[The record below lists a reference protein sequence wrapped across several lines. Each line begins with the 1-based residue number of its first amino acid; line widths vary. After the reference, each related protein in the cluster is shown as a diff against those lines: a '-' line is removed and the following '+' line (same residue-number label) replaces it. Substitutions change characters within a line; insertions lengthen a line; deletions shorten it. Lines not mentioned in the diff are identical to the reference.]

1 MHGKAGGGSGIL
13 EEMVKSACCDCDF
26 LDPLLDLVHTSWMEQ
41 RVPKERSDA
50 VIVPIPKKGNL
61 TNCDNWRGIALL
73 DVVGKVAARIIQH
86 HGLSAEREIRRGISA
101 SQSDRSLSTSSRER
115 HSASL
120 AADGFIV
127 VVAMLC
133 TGADRIQAEC
143 QYLRALRFC
152 SPPPLCG
159 GCVAA

>member
-86 HGLSAEREIRRGISA
+86 HSQHQPRLCAKRVDRLSAEREIRRGISA

-143 QYLRALRFC
+143 QYL
-152 SPPPLCG
+152 
-159 GCVAA
+159 